1 VSGAGAAGA
10 GGAPRPADA
19 LDREAV
25 VGRIATRRVVAILR
39 CAEPERVGTAVIEGG
54 VDVVE
59 VPLNVPGA
67 LSAISSLVAR
77 FPDALVGAGTVMSAG
92 EAVAALDAGA
102 RFLLSPVLRTEVVEA
117 AHAAGAAAV
126 PGAFTPT
133 EIDACIRA
141 AADLVKLFPAD
152 RLSPADLRTLLA
164 ALPDARLLPTG
175 GITAAN
181 AADWLAAGAVAVGVG
196 GALTRAPERVPEL
209 LAALA
214 H

>member
-1 VSGAGAAGA
+1 MTRA
-10 GGAPRPADA
+10 
-19 LDREAV
+19 EV
-25 VGRIATRRVVAILR
+25 VARIRARRVVAIVR
-39 CAEPERVGTAVIEGG
+39 CAEPARVGAEVIEGG

-67 LSAISSLVAR
+67 LAAISSLVAA
-77 FPDALVGAGTVMSAG
+77 FPSALIGAGTVMSA
-92 EAVAALDAGA
+92 ADASAALDAGA
-102 RFLLSPVLRTEVVEA
+102 RFLLSPVLVPEVVAA

-133 EIDACIRA
+133 EIDACTRA
-141 AADLVKLFPAD
+141 GADLVKLFPAD
-152 RLSPADLRTLLA
+152 RLTPADLRTLLA

-175 GITAAN
+175 GISAAN

-196 GALTRAPERVPEL
+196 GALTADPARAPEL

-214 H
+214 G

>member
-1 VSGAGAAGA
+1 MNAVAA
-10 GGAPRPADA
+10 
-19 LDREAV
+19 
-25 VGRIATRRVVAILR
+25 RIAERRVLAILR
-39 CAEPERVGTAVIEGG
+39 CAEPARIGAAVIEGG

-67 LSAISSLVAR
+67 LEAISSLAAA
-77 FPDALVGAGTVMSAG
+77 FPAALVGAGTVMSA
-92 EAVAALDAGA
+92 ADARAALDAGA
-102 RFLLSPVLRTEVVEA
+102 RFLLSPVLRPETIAA

-133 EIDACIRA
+133 EIVACMEA
-141 AADLVKLFPAD
+141 GADLVKLFPAD
-152 RLSPADLRTLLA
+152 RLTPADLRTLLA

-181 AADWLAAGAVAVGVG
+181 AAEWLAAGAVAVGVG
-196 GALTRAPERVPEL
+196 GALARGPERAPEL

-214 H
+214 R